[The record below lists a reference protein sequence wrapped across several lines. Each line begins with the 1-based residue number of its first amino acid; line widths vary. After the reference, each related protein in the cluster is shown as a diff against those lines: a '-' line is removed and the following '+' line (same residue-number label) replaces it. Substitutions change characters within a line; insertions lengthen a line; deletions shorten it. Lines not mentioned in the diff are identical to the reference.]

1 MVNHLFRLL
10 PDHIKLRKLA
20 FIKSIFQWKYCMGIP
35 LRYSLSKKRK
45 KRYSLSWGRARLDP
59 YNPSAWINL
68 PQILFFLPNVV
79 MFKDN
84 WGGGVEGED

>member
-1 MVNHLFRLL
+1 
-10 PDHIKLRKLA
+10 
-20 FIKSIFQWKYCMGIP
+20 MGIP

-45 KRYSLSWGRARLDP
+45 KRYSLSWRRARLDP

-84 WGGGVEGED
+84 